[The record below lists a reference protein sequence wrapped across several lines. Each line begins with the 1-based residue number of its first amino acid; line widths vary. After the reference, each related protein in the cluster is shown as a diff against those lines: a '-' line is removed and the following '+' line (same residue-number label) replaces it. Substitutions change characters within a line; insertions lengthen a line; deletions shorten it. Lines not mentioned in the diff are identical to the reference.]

1 MNAVRKRIISFL
13 SGFPIYVCPHPA
25 LVNRSF
31 LVQNG
36 AIEMRFPTSD
46 GAFHLLELVLGGFID
61 VIQLLK
67 QTIKKKNRG
76 PPTFFQLLSW
86 LSRACLDKSSSIT
99 TKRACKKKE
108 RKKERAAWFLLL
120 TCADLGSTTVFA
132 SSGAISI
139 EICSLQGKNSSLF
152 ECFPY
157 VCPEPVL
164 GT

>member
-1 MNAVRKRIISFL
+1 
-13 SGFPIYVCPHPA
+13 

-61 VIQLLK
+61 VVQLLK

-99 TKRACKKKE
+99 AKRARKKKE
-108 RKKERAAWFLLL
+108 RKS
-120 TCADLGSTTVFA
+120 GVVFA
-132 SSGAISI
+132 SHLRRPRQHD
-139 EICSLQGKNSSLF
+139 SLRVFRGNIDRDLQPAGKEF
-152 ECFPY
+152 FPF
-157 VCPEPVL
+157 
-164 GT
+164 